1 MQVFQLIERLMDLD
15 PNAEVHFSYNY
26 GDHWR
31 TEVAPVVGEVREGPQ
46 LVVDVLAVRVAR
58 HGARRQHLQR
68 AVEHP
73 GRGRALGVARQVLLR
88 HDEETGDYLESVRR
102 VVVLG

>member
-31 TEVAPVVGEVREGPQ
+31 TEVAPKVDSVLEGVVKYSDYHRMDKM
-46 LVVDVLAVRVAR
+46 VD
-58 HGARRQHLQR
+58 
-68 AVEHP
+68 
-73 GRGRALGVARQVLLR
+73 
-88 HDEETGDYLESVRR
+88 DEDFDEDNYDEATGDDKESGRR
-102 VVVLG
+102 VVVLS

>member
-1 MQVFQLIERLMDLD
+1 MQVFQLIEQLMELD

-31 TEVAPVVGEVREGPQ
+31 TEVAAEVGSVLEGVVKYSEYHRMDKLLDEDEMYEEEG
-46 LVVDVLAVRVAR
+46 DFE
-58 HGARRQHLQR
+58 G
-68 AVEHP
+68 
-73 GRGRALGVARQVLLR
+73 
-88 HDEETGDYLESVRR
+88 TRR